1 MEEDFEP
8 VTAKQAEAT
17 ENQTQ
22 VSEKQLQT
30 LRDSSQT
37 TTQAMENP
45 VMHSKK
51 NYKSLLM
58 NEYKNMMKLQIV
70 IFKFSL
76 T

>member
-51 NYKSLLM
+51 FTKVY
-58 NEYKNMMKLQIV
+58 
-70 IFKFSL
+70 
-76 T
+76 